1 MKKRPD
7 PLDIPDGFLEK
18 KMSVPSFRNPI
29 EQIYDEKDTSNIIL
43 YNEKDEPIEFIQIAF
58 IPYKKKDYVILRPVL
73 PWEGLKEDEA
83 IVFEIKKGRG
93 RRDKKD
99 DQLRVVE
106 DSDVIDEIFV
116 LYNDLMDEIE
126 KKK

>member
-7 PLDIPDGFLEK
+7 PLAIPDGFLEK
-18 KMSVPSFRNPI
+18 KMSDPSFRNPI

-83 IVFEIKKGRG
+83 IVFEIKKDGIDAT
-93 RRDKKD
+93 RRTISSGSWKTATSST
-99 DQLRVVE
+99 R
-106 DSDVIDEIFV
+106 SSSFTTI
-116 LYNDLMDEIE
+116 
-126 KKK
+126 